1 MADHYEVLQVHP
13 TADPE
18 VIRSAF
24 RTLARKFHP
33 DFGGDQRTMM
43 AINEAW
49 SVLGDR
55 RRRAAYDATRKA
67 GRELRG
73 QYTAS
78 GRYEWTP
85 QQPADRPVASPAA
98 GSAPNPA
105 GPIAAAAERRA
116 EARGVPSAG
125 PATGTVLDFGR
136 YAGWTVSAV
145 AQHDPDYLLWLER
158 TPVGRPFGPEIRD
171 AMERRSSPAATA
183 TAAKTRQLFQRHR
196 AR

>member
-24 RTLARKFHP
+24 RALARKFHP

-55 RRRAAYDATRKA
+55 RRRAAYDVARNA
-67 GRELRG
+67 GRQPRG

-85 QQPADRPVASPAA
+85 QQAPDRPASQPAPTPES
-98 GSAPNPA
+98 GPA
-105 GPIAAAAERRA
+105 GPIAAAAGRRA
-116 EARGVPSAG
+116 EGHGG
-125 PATGTVLDFGR
+125 PASGHGTGPVLDFGR
-136 YAGWTVSAV
+136 YAGWSVSAV

-158 TPVGRPFGPEIRD
+158 TPVGRRYGPDIRQ
-171 AMERRSSPAATA
+171 AIERRSSPVATA
-183 TAAKTRQLFQRHR
+183 TAAMTRQSLLRRR